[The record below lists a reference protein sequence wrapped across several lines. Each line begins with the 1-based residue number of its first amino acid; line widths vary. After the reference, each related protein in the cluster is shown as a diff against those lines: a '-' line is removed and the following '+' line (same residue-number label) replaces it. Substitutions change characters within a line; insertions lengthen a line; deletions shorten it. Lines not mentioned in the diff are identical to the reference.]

1 MPIFRVKSVK
11 IYTGQKKFTRVYP
24 WDPWQIRGMR
34 APLCLCVIFSFPYV
48 CAQSSEFSTL
58 CFLSSKPKGPSARYF
73 RFLQRTRYLESG
85 KKPWW
90 NLLLSWGGKFEPIS
104 MRLLSLKLQPGRN
117 CCKCQRILQRMGLC
131 PFFCSGVLTIWVKH
145 GAGRARNAINQAES
159 WAERTDGSQTLIV
172 RLWFLIVRLW
182 L

>member
-1 MPIFRVKSVK
+1 MCTLQDGRWKAACSDCTVLTSFLFFALLDFEFRAINSS
-11 IYTGQKKFTRVYP
+11 GFRSTRS
-24 WDPWQIRGMR
+24 ITR

-159 WAERTDGSQTLIV
+159 QAERTDSS
-172 RLWFLIVRLW
+172 
-182 L
+182 